1 MLLVIREDQKNIWF
15 KSADDNYVELH
26 QFVQYVLDSC
36 SDPAGYTIVGNRF
49 KMNLMKYVEL
59 TGMHKRS
66 FEERIKHILTGS
78 IPQSVTQHA
87 IIMMDFRRA
96 KENEL

>member
-15 KSADDNYVELH
+15 KSADDNYLALH

-49 KMNLMKYVEL
+49 KKNLMKYSEL

-66 FEERIKHILTGS
+66 FEERMKDILTGTV
-78 IPQSVTQHA
+78 PQTVTQHA
-87 IIMMDFRRA
+87 IIIDGFSEVQ
-96 KENEL
+96 KK